1 MATDIITRTRTALLA
16 LCIMAGTAAKA
27 QDYFH
32 FYRDG
37 QVAERVQATLV
48 DSISFGTTGRSIMV
62 YDKEKKRLYS
72 ARRNVIDSVVIKPFI
87 DYTSYPAL
95 NLTSGYNNVEATY
108 DNDTK
113 VYSIHVTG
121 GDPYIL
127 TETLKS
133 DLPADSCVLT
143 FEYNCPAGINEFQ
156 IFFCPPAAENLS
168 AKVGSITPTVGT
180 EWRTYSV
187 PIKDYREDFS
197 WGSRNDFLRFDF
209 GTVPDVDISLRKI
222 SIRSFTPEEQREQA
236 EKDSINAA
244 KERMAENIKAYL
256 NATYASSVKQV
267 NVTADEVTVTGE
279 CSGDGTFALADIA
292 PYDDVTEE
300 TEYYIAASLPNGQF
314 SVTLPR
320 MAERSGFNYD
330 RVLSKWAIVKTDGE
344 RHTLASHARYADE
357 VTPQY
362 VAEPGVLKGKKGI
375 AAGLGATYIS
385 DFDNLQAHSITMNI
399 VLNTFI
405 STTYQ
410 SGWTSYSYGGRTY
423 YINQGAFTQLDE
435 VTRAAHERGVIVSG
449 ILLTSTGSIFNDP
462 ENTGGYYTMPN
473 MTTPD
478 AVNTYAAALNYL
490 FRRYTSGEY
499 GRVHHWIVHNEV
511 DAGDSWTNMGEQP
524 EMRYY
529 DRYMKSMR
537 MCYNII
543 RQYDPNAS
551 ILGSYTHNWNFEAEI
566 NSPRLMLEQNVQ
578 YSEKEGDFRWGVA
591 YHPYPID
598 LTRPEF
604 WKNDRANATFS
615 NNSTYVTFLNPEVIN
630 AWILNPAHFYK
641 DGTKRI
647 LFFSEQGTNSP
658 DYTEN
663 SLQLQAAGA
672 AWIWKKISR
681 LDGIDAM
688 QWHNWAD
695 NVTEFGLR
703 IGLRSFAEGNFN
715 NLDPKPVWYVWQAA
729 GTDREDE
736 VFEPYLDI
744 IGIDSWDNIIQPV
757 E

>member
-197 WGSRNDFLRFDF
+197 WGSRNDYLRFDF

-236 EKDSINAA
+236 EKDSIKAA

-300 TEYYIAASLPNGQF
+300 TEYYLAASLPNGQF

-320 MAERSGFNYD
+320 MADRSGFNSEH
-330 RVLSKWAIVKTDGE
+330 RRRKA
-344 RHTLASHARYADE
+344 HARLAR
-357 VTPQY
+357 PLCRR
-362 VAEPGVLKGKKGI
+362 GH
-375 AAGLGATYIS
+375 AAVRS
-385 DFDNLQAHSITMNI
+385 
-399 VLNTFI
+399 
-405 STTYQ
+405 
-410 SGWTSYSYGGRTY
+410 R
-423 YINQGAFTQLDE
+423 
-435 VTRAAHERGVIVSG
+435 
-449 ILLTSTGSIFNDP
+449 TGS
-462 ENTGGYYTMPN
+462 
-473 MTTPD
+473 
-478 AVNTYAAALNYL
+478 A
-490 FRRYTSGEY
+490 
-499 GRVHHWIVHNEV
+499 
-511 DAGDSWTNMGEQP
+511 
-524 EMRYY
+524 
-529 DRYMKSMR
+529 
-537 MCYNII
+537 
-543 RQYDPNAS
+543 
-551 ILGSYTHNWNFEAEI
+551 
-566 NSPRLMLEQNVQ
+566 
-578 YSEKEGDFRWGVA
+578 
-591 YHPYPID
+591 
-598 LTRPEF
+598 
-604 WKNDRANATFS
+604 
-615 NNSTYVTFLNPEVIN
+615 
-630 AWILNPAHFYK
+630 
-641 DGTKRI
+641 
-647 LFFSEQGTNSP
+647 
-658 DYTEN
+658 
-663 SLQLQAAGA
+663 
-672 AWIWKKISR
+672 
-681 LDGIDAM
+681 
-688 QWHNWAD
+688 
-695 NVTEFGLR
+695 
-703 IGLRSFAEGNFN
+703 
-715 NLDPKPVWYVWQAA
+715 
-729 GTDREDE
+729 
-736 VFEPYLDI
+736 
-744 IGIDSWDNIIQPV
+744 
-757 E
+757 